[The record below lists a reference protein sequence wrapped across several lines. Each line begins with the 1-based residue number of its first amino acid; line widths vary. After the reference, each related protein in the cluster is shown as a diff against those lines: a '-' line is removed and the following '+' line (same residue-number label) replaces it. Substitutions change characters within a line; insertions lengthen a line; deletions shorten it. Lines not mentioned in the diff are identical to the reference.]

1 MSAPIQ
7 RALCPIC
14 HTDNR
19 SDAKFCQKCGNNIWL
34 NDRYRIVRAI
44 KEGGMGAVYEAMDD
58 GGKRYALKALIDR
71 FTDPAE
77 RADGIARFQ
86 EEASILRELQHPQI
100 PRVYSD
106 FLHGG
111 RYYLA
116 MDFIQG
122 DDLEDLLRHQPNG
135 RYDEAT
141 VIRWADQIADVLDY
155 LHERRLIYR
164 DVKPSNIMIERTTG
178 NVKVVDFGIAK
189 LFQPNERGTL
199 IGTPGYSPPE
209 QYQGQATP
217 QSDVFALGA
226 TLHHLL
232 TGRDPRDEPPF
243 SFPPVRQLVPSVS
256 AQTERAIMRALEMEL
271 AKRWPSAAAFRAA
284 LPTELAK
291 RPGRKPAS
299 TQPTIT
305 LDPAVMAAQ
314 VAPVPQPQRVRQ
326 PAPQP
331 APAGKPARPAPT
343 AKPAKPAP
351 AAKPAKPHAPF
362 RWWIP
367 LLMVI
372 VVGALIALGQPGVSD
387 QITGLFGGD
396 SSTTAPATPTTAT
409 LIVQQYKQELTV
421 TVPAGS
427 SAAAIREAF
436 MQAYAEAV
444 TQEFGPTARINPNAP
459 PTFEGGAPVQ
469 TSSDASGETYR
480 VTVNGRISAPPR

>member
-1 MSAPIQ
+1 MSAPVL

-77 RADGIARFQ
+77 RAEAIARFQ

-122 DDLEDLLRHQPNG
+122 DDLEDLLRQQPSG

-141 VIRWADQIADVLDY
+141 VLRWADQIADVLDY

-164 DVKPSNIMIERTTG
+164 DVKPSNIMIERATG
-178 NVKVVDFGIAK
+178 SVKVVDFGIAK

-271 AKRWPSAAAFRAA
+271 DKRWPSAAAFRAA
-284 LPTELAK
+284 LPTEVAR
-291 RPGRKPAS
+291 RPGRKPAN
-299 TQPTIT
+299 TQPTVT

-314 VAPVPQPQRVRQ
+314 VAPVPQPQRARQ
-326 PAPQP
+326 PAPA
-331 APAGKPARPAPT
+331 APKARPASKPGST
-343 AKPAKPAP
+343 AKPAKPAK
-351 AAKPAKPHAPF
+351 AAKPF

-367 LLMVI
+367 LLVLI
-372 VVGALIALGQPGVSD
+372 VAGALIALGQPGVSGRL
-387 QITGLFGGD
+387 TSMFGGD
-396 SSTTAPATPTTAT
+396 SSTPIPASPTTVILTA
-409 LIVQQYKQELTV
+409 QQYKKELTA

-427 SAAAIREAF
+427 DGEAIRAAF
-436 MQAYAEAV
+436 MQAYADAV

-459 PTFEGGAPVQ
+459 PTFEGSPVP
-469 TSSDASGETYR
+469 TGSDASGETYR
-480 VTVNGRISAPPR
+480 VTVSGRISAPLR

>member
-1 MSAPIQ
+1 MAAPIL

-116 MDFIQG
+116 MDFIEG

-135 RYDEAT
+135 RFDEAT

-164 DVKPSNIMIERTTG
+164 DVKPSNIMIERATG

-256 AQTERAIMRALEMEL
+256 AQTERAIMRAVEMEL
-271 AKRWPSAAAFRAA
+271 DKRWPSAAAFRAA
-284 LPTELAK
+284 LPTEIGK
-291 RPGRKPAS
+291 RPPRKPAN
-299 TQPTIT
+299 TQPTVA

-314 VAPVPQPQRVRQ
+314 VAPVPQAQRASPPAAQ
-326 PAPQP
+326 PAPKARP
-331 APAGKPARPAPT
+331 AKPAAPAAKPAPT
-343 AKPAKPAP
+343 AKPAKPR
-351 AAKPAKPHAPF
+351 APF

-367 LLMVI
+367 LLVVI
-372 VVGALIALGQPGVSD
+372 VVGGLIALGQPGVSD
-387 QITGLFGGD
+387 QITGLLGGD
-396 SSTTAPATPTTAT
+396 TSTAIPATAT
-409 LIVQQYKQELTV
+409 SAPLVVQQYKKELTV

-427 SAAAIREAF
+427 TAEAIRSEF
-436 MQAYAEAV
+436 IRAYGEAV
-444 TQEFGPTARINPNAP
+444 ATEFGPTARLSQSVL
-459 PTFEGGAPVQ
+459 PTYEGGQPEVV
-469 TSSDASGETYR
+469 SEDASGTTLR
-480 VTVNGRISAPPR
+480 ATLIGRISAPPR

>member
-1 MSAPIQ
+1 M
-7 RALCPIC
+7 
-14 HTDNR
+14 T
-19 SDAKFCQKCGNNIWL
+19 
-34 NDRYRIVRAI
+34 
-44 KEGGMGAVYEAMDD
+44 
-58 GGKRYALKALIDR
+58 
-71 FTDPAE
+71 
-77 RADGIARFQ
+77 
-86 EEASILRELQHPQI
+86 
-100 PRVYSD
+100 
-106 FLHGG
+106 
-111 RYYLA
+111 
-116 MDFIQG
+116 
-122 DDLEDLLRHQPNG
+122 
-135 RYDEAT
+135 
-141 VIRWADQIADVLDY
+141 RWADQIADVLDY

>member
-19 SDAKFCQKCGNNIWL
+19 ADAKFCQKCGNNIWL

-58 GGKRYALKALIDR
+58 SGKRYALKALIDR

-164 DVKPSNIMIERTTG
+164 DVKPSNIMIERATG

-243 SFPPVRQLVPSVS
+243 SFPPVRKLVPSVS
-256 AQTERAIMRALEMEL
+256 AQTERAIGRALEMEL
-271 AKRWPSAAAFRAA
+271 DKRWLSAAAFRAA
-284 LPTELAK
+284 LPTEMAK
-291 RPGRKPAS
+291 RPRRPAS
-299 TQPTIT
+299 TQPTVT

-314 VAPVPQPQRVRQ
+314 VAPVPQPQRARQ
-326 PAPQP
+326 PKPQP
-331 APAGKPARPAPT
+331 APK
-343 AKPAKPAP
+343 AKPASPPAAPAP
-351 AAKPAKPHAPF
+351 AAKPAKPF

-367 LLMVI
+367 LL
-372 VVGALIALGQPGVSD
+372 VVVVAGSLIALGQPGVSD
-387 QITGLFGGD
+387 KITGLFGGD
-396 SSTTAPATPTTAT
+396 TSTTIPATLTTAPLT
-409 LIVQQYKQELTV
+409 VQQYKKELTV

-427 SAAAIREAF
+427 DQDTIREAF
-436 MQAYAEAV
+436 MQAYTQAV
-444 TQEFGPTARINPNAP
+444 TQEFGPTARINPNVP